1 VSYKI
6 DGISALKLAEV
17 AIVGALGAGSGTP
30 LDLLDQSRVVGI
42 IALVKEVEGSAHH
55 ARYGREGNE
64 KGLDS
69 NHDVRRRVCFVMS
82 FG

>member
-42 IALVKEVEGSAHH
+42 IALVKEVEGSAH
-55 ARYGREGNE
+55 ALITLVTAVKAMRRDLIPTMMYVEG
-64 KGLDS
+64 
-69 NHDVRRRVCFVMS
+69 FVL
-82 FG
+82 